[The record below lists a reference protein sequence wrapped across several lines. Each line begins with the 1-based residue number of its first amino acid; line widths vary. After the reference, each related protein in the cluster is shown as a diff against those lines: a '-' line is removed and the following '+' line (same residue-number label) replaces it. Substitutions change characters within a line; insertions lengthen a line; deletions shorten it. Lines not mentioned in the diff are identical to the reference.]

1 MLDYHNLILMS
12 QLQPMKKLAIL
23 LLLLPITVFAIDKHP
38 IEFSNT
44 TQESR
49 YQQLIDEFRCVVCQ
63 NQSVADSNADLA
75 QDVRD
80 IVRNMVLQ
88 GKTDKEISAF
98 LVERYGDFVLYN
110 PPVKPITY
118 LLWLGPLA
126 LLFIALMALVYIIRR
141 HAVQTAQPIELTAEE
156 TQKIQQLLTS
166 EPKK

>member
-1 MLDYHNLILMS
+1 ML
-12 QLQPMKKLAIL
+12 QLMKKLAIL

-38 IEFSNT
+38 VEFSNT

-49 YQQLIDEFRCVVCQ
+49 YQKLIDEFRCVVCQ
-63 NQSVADSNADLA
+63 NQSVSDSNADLA

-80 IVRNMVLQ
+80 IVRKMVLQ
-88 GKTDKEISAF
+88 GKTDNEISAF

-110 PPVKPITY
+110 PPMKPATY
-118 LLWLGPLA
+118 LLWLGPIT
-126 LLFIALMALVYIIRR
+126 LLFISLLALIYMIRR
-141 HAVQTAQPIELTAEE
+141 HATQTAQPIELTEEE

>member
-1 MLDYHNLILMS
+1 ML
-12 QLQPMKKLAIL
+12 QLMKKLAIL

-38 IEFSNT
+38 IEFSNI

-49 YQQLIDEFRCVVCQ
+49 YQKLIDEFRCVVCQ

-75 QDVRD
+75 QDVR
-80 IVRNMVLQ
+80 NMVLQ
-88 GKTDKEISAF
+88 GKTDDEISAF

-110 PPVKPITY
+110 PPMKPATY

-126 LLFIALMALVYIIRR
+126 LLFIALLALIYIIRR
-141 HAVQTAQPIELTAEE
+141 HATQTAQPIELTEEE